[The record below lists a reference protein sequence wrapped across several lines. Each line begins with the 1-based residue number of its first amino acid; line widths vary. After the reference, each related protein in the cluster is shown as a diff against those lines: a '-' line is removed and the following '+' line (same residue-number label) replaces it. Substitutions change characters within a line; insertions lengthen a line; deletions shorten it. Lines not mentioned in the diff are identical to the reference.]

1 MAWIVNGKEETMTVF
16 EAVKQAVTTRQAA
29 ENYGIDVNRAGK
41 AQCPFHKDRTP
52 SMKLDK
58 RFHCF
63 GCGADGD
70 VIDFT
75 AKLYG
80 LDAKSAAEKL
90 AADFQISYTHHREQK
105 TVKTSVSRIQK
116 EQMYRD
122 LEVRCFKVLSDYLH
136 LLRHWEQVY
145 APNPED
151 NAWHPLFVEALQKKE
166 HIEYLLDVLL
176 YEPIE
181 ERAALIREYGK
192 EVMKFEQ
199 RLSELGTGAE
209 REFDNAGREPALSDL
224 RGSQRA
230 SGGK

>member
-1 MAWIVNGKEETMTVF
+1 MTVF
-16 EAVKQAVTTRQAA
+16 EAVKQTITARQAA

-41 AQCPFHKDRTP
+41 AQCPFHNDRTP
-52 SMKLDK
+52 SMKVDK

-90 AADFQISYTHHREQK
+90 AADFQISYTHQGRKDATKIPVPKK
-105 TVKTSVSRIQK
+105 TEV
-116 EQMYRD
+116 QMYRD
-122 LEVRCFKVLSDYLH
+122 LEARYFKVLSDYLH
-136 LLRHWEQVY
+136 LLRHWERLY
-145 APNPED
+145 APIPE
-151 NAWHPLFVEALQKKE
+151 NKVWHPMFVEALQKKE

-181 ERAALIREYGK
+181 ERAALIRDYGK
-192 EVMKFEQ
+192 EVIKLEQ
-199 RLSELGTGAE
+199 QLSELG
-209 REFDNAGREPALSDL
+209 NAGREPALSDP
-224 RGSQRA
+224 RRSQEASGSQ
-230 SGGK
+230 

>member
-1 MAWIVNGKEETMTVF
+1 MTVF
-16 EAVKQAVTTRQAA
+16 EAVKQTVTTRQAA

-41 AQCPFHKDRTP
+41 AQCPFHNDRTP
-52 SMKLDK
+52 SMKVDK

-75 AKLYG
+75 SKLYG

-90 AADFQISYTHHREQK
+90 AADFQISYTHHGRKDATKIPVPKK
-105 TVKTSVSRIQK
+105 TEV
-116 EQMYRD
+116 QMYRN
-122 LEVRCFKVLSDYLH
+122 LEARCFQVLSNYLH
-136 LLRHWEQVY
+136 LLRNWEQSY

-151 NAWHPLFVEALQKKE
+151 ETWHPLFLEALQKKE

-181 ERAALIREYGK
+181 ERAALIKDCGK
-192 EVMKFEQ
+192 EVIKLEQ

-209 REFDNAGREPALSDL
+209 REFDNAGREPTLPAPG
-224 RGSQRA
+224 GSQRT
-230 SGGK
+230 SGGE

>member
-1 MAWIVNGKEETMTVF
+1 MTVF
-16 EAVKQAVTTRQAA
+16 EAVKQTVTTRQAA
-29 ENYGIDVNRAGK
+29 ENYGIVVNRAGK
-41 AQCPFHKDRTP
+41 AQCPFHNDQTP
-52 SMKLDK
+52 SMKVDK

-80 LDAKSAAEKL
+80 LDPKSAAEKL
-90 AADFQISYTHHREQK
+90 AVDFQISYTHHGRKNTTKIPAPKKTEAQLYRE
-105 TVKTSVSRIQK
+105 
-116 EQMYRD
+116 
-122 LEVRCFKVLSDYLH
+122 LEAQCFKVLSDYLH
-136 LLRHWEQVY
+136 LFRHWEQVY

-151 NAWHPLFVEALQKKE
+151 NAWHPLFVKALQKKD

-176 YEPIE
+176 CDSIE
-181 ERAALIREYGK
+181 ERAALIRDYGK

-209 REFDNAGREPALSDL
+209 REFDNAGRELALSNL
-224 RGSQRA
+224 
-230 SGGK
+230 